1 MSIKSKFNER
11 KPFERIAYQVRSSG
25 ERHREALVYL
35 LEFNPRRSVDGVF
48 SRNDGTDEMK
58 PATIV
63 MKSIFET
70 VHLIDFD
77 FPARVNSQPLE
88 KSQCWGGIY
97 LCSGRRE
104 IAAVAAAAG
113 FGSADCYAFISV
125 PSRFS
130 ITVDLP
136 SAE

>member
-70 VHLIDFD
+70 VHLIDLD
-77 FPARVNSQPLE
+77 FSARVNSQPLE
-88 KSQCWGGIY
+88 KSQCLGGIC
-97 LCSGRRE
+97 LCSGSGE
-104 IAAVAAAAG
+104 IPAVAAAAG
-113 FGSADCYAFISV
+113 FRSADCHSLISV